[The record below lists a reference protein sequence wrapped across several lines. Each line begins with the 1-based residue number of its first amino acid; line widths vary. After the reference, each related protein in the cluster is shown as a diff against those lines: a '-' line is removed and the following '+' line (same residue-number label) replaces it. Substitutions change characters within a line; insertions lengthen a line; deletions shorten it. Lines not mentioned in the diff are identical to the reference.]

1 MRCAR
6 AIAAGPK
13 VDSQTQPVFD
23 DEGGDD
29 DDDGGEAEFGN
40 SSIQGSE
47 IPQQTHATLISNF
60 CPTMQK
66 EAHPKIIGM
75 TDSSVGKREG
85 RLIALPQSPFLALM
99 SGQSA
104 PLF

>member
-29 DDDGGEAEFGN
+29 DDDGGEAEFGKRLT
-40 SSIQGSE
+40 
-47 IPQQTHATLISNF
+47 PRLLDPASNVQLNH
-60 CPTMQK
+60 T
-66 EAHPKIIGM
+66 
-75 TDSSVGKREG
+75 T
-85 RLIALPQSPFLALM
+85 FLV
-99 SGQSA
+99 
-104 PLF
+104 